1 MSNRKVGLLA
11 VVLGAAVLGGVLS
24 AQWAGAQPDRYSVTA
39 VMAIAPASAIIDES
53 QVIDIIG
60 SLDRG
65 GATATAAGI
74 AGSGSVRDAAA
85 AQLGVAPGL
94 LGDYEVD
101 SIPVLTSSLF
111 DINVSG
117 PDAEIT
123 AALANAVGTQLQ
135 AQFNGLYE
143 VYEVEFVT
151 QARAPS
157 NSGRPGAL
165 LVTILGALVAASTAT
180 AVLWAALG
188 GRWRLPRTTTID
200 E

>member
-1 MSNRKVGLLA
+1 MSSRRVALVVAVAGLLG
-11 VVLGAAVLGGVLS
+11 GALAAL
-24 AQWAGAQPDRYSVTA
+24 WAGSQPDRYSVTA
-39 VMAIAPASAIIDES
+39 VMAVAPASAIIDES

-65 GATATAAGI
+65 GVTATAAGI
-74 AGSGSVRDAAA
+74 AGSGSVRDAATA
-85 AQLGVAPGL
+85 LLGVEPGL

-117 PDAEIT
+117 PDAEVT
-123 AALANAVGTQLQ
+123 AALANAIGTQLQ
-135 AQFNGLYE
+135 LQFNGLYE
-143 VYEVEFVT
+143 VFDVEFVT

-157 NSGRPGAL
+157 NSGRPGLL

-180 AVLWAALG
+180 AVSWAAFG
-188 GRWRLPRTTTID
+188 GRWRRPPATST
-200 E
+200 EE